1 MEGFHPIPLGLVD
14 ETDGVGSVGQLV
26 QIVADVVHG
35 PDQLPELR
43 RGRGLDL
50 CLRDEFTQQSGRAQA
65 GLFAQLQ

>member
-1 MEGFHPIPLGLVD
+1 MEGFHTIPLGLVD